1 MSMGKL
7 ITGGVGGNGGL
18 SSTIEAFGDL
28 SKQQQLATLAM
39 GKFSE
44 KESEAIAK
52 ALGLTGAT
60 TGQAAA
66 QTGATA
72 ATTGGAM
79 AQTGLTTAQTAG
91 TASTIGLTG
100 ALKTLWATMLSN
112 PILLITMA
120 LTVGIVA

>member
-1 MSMGKL
+1 MTMRKL
-7 ITGGVGGNGGL
+7 ITGGISGNGGFEKTFSL
-18 SSTIEAFGDL
+18 MDTLNE
-28 SKQQQLATLAM
+28 KQQSAALSMMNISNAEKQRLA
-39 GKFSE
+39 SN
-44 KESEAIAK
+44 
-52 ALGLTGAT
+52 LGLNSAIIQ
-60 TGQAAA
+60 QAAA
-66 QTGATA
+66 QTGATT